1 MSEIIKQIA
10 AGALQRGRKYAATQ
24 SLGEDFAQEQK
35 DEAGL
40 QKWLPW
46 AKELASYGLSAALAP
61 FTGGTSLLLSGLI
74 KSGTS
79 LLTDKLGDVLARDVF
94 GLGGQ
99 IKDIKK
105 VGPYGKDAYDK
116 IIKNV
121 EGFRGDLTDSI
132 MGSLL
137 KGYTSAAMSSGAM
150 DKFKSDISAKYFKS
164 DIIPDWFKKGMVKN
178 ESISQGLIDKG
189 FIPSWLPSAT
199 DLPVGGSIEK
209 RADNITQGLINQ
221 KGLDINEIVK
231 NISQGRKIL

>member
-1 MSEIIKQIA
+1 MSEIIKQLA
-10 AGALQRGRKYAATQ
+10 AGALQRGRSYAATQ
-24 SLGEDFAQEQK
+24 SLGKDFAQEQK

-40 QKWLPW
+40 QRWLPW

-94 GLGGQ
+94 DLGGQ

-121 EGFRGDLTDSI
+121 EGFRGDLTGSI
-132 MGSLL
+132 MNSLI
-137 KGYTSAAMSSGAM
+137 KGYSSAALSSGAM

-164 DIIPDWFKKGMVKN
+164 DIVPDWLKTRMIKN

-189 FIPSWLPSAT
+189 LIPSWLPEAHELPDPVPSARQSFPKT
-199 DLPVGGSIEK
+199 LSNPKDW
-209 RADNITQGLINQ
+209 
-221 KGLDINEIVK
+221 DINEIVK
-231 NISQGRKIL
+231 KISQGRTIL